1 MLTLS
6 YKTPLELWQFD
17 VTGQL
22 NGGGE
27 LYDQSSYPAYF
38 QLQAQVTREFHRFSL
53 YVGYFIG
60 AFYLIIVI
68 FKIVA
73 RVVRGI

>member
-1 MLTLS
+1 MIMPLYKNLIYSGYKFLTGRSPWLDQKALKNRIVKVLLS
-6 YKTPLELWQFD
+6 I
-17 VTGQL
+17 V
-22 NGGGE
+22 
-27 LYDQSSYPAYF
+27 
-38 QLQAQVTREFHRFSL
+38 
-53 YVGYFIG
+53 VGYFIG